1 MAGVYVFSRQF
12 GFVYANPKVPKRPQ
26 PAPAVSLQ
34 PVTFNFIVN
43 STIEAGRT
51 PAQHH
56 RMNRKEEVLQDVV
69 IKFAGDS
76 GDGMQLT
83 GSQFTNNTALMGI
96 DLATFPD
103 FPAEIRAPQG
113 TLPGVSGY
121 QLRFS
126 SDQVFTPGDE
136 CDVLVAMN
144 AAALKANLKGL
155 KKGGKIIANTDGFDT
170 KNLRLA
176 NYPESVN
183 PLEDDSLA
191 NYTVIKMDVT
201 KMTREA
207 LKDFTMGTK
216 EKDRAKNMFVLGFL
230 YWMYN
235 RNMESTLQ
243 FFKDKFGKKPEIFE
257 SNVKVLQAGYHFGDT
272 TETFTTTYRVEKAKM
287 PAGVYRSVMGNQ
299 ALAYGLIAAARKS
312 GLPLFLGSYPI
323 TPASDILHELSR
335 HKSFGVRT
343 FQAEDEIAAITSAI
357 GAAYGGALGVTTTS
371 GPGMALKAEAM
382 GLAAMLE
389 IPLLICNIQRGGP
402 STGLPTKTEQ
412 SDLLQAYYG
421 RNGECPMPVVSAST
435 PSDCFDAV
443 YEAVRIAVQ
452 HMTPVIFLSDGYI
465 ANGAEPWKF
474 PKSADL
480 APIEV
485 KFKTELGPEE
495 TTFQPY
501 LRDEKLVRP
510 WAIPG
515 TPGLEHRVGGLE
527 KQNITGN
534 VSYDPENHQL
544 MVKIRE
550 EKVARIADHIAP
562 QTLDSGPEK
571 GDMLVLGWGSTYG
584 AIKSA
589 AAELQKEGY
598 AVSHAHLRHLRPF
611 PANLGEI
618 LRSFKHVLIPE
629 INNGQ
634 LIRIIRDQY
643 LVNAVGY
650 NKVMG
655 VPITRTEL
663 VMKIRELLGSN
674 N

>member
-1 MAGVYVFSRQF
+1 M
-12 GFVYANPKVPKRPQ
+12 
-26 PAPAVSLQ
+26 
-34 PVTFNFIVN
+34 
-43 STIEAGRT
+43 STTE
-51 PAQHH
+51 Q
-56 RMNRKEEVLQDVV
+56 VLQEVV

-83 GSQFTNNTALMGI
+83 GSQFTNNTALLGI

-126 SDQVFTPGDE
+126 SDKVYTPGDE

-155 KKGGKIIANTDGFDT
+155 KKGGKVIANTEGFDT

-176 NYPESVN
+176 NYPDGIN
-183 PLEDDSLA
+183 PLEDNSLD
-191 NYTVIKMDVT
+191 NYTVIRIDVT

-207 LKDFTMGTK
+207 LKEITMGTK

-235 RNMESTLQ
+235 RDMENTIQ
-243 FFKDKFGKKPEIFE
+243 FLKDKFGKKPEILE
-257 SNVKVLQAGYHFGDT
+257 SNVKALQAGYNFGDT
-272 TETFTTTYRVEKAKM
+272 TETFTTTYTVEKAKM
-287 PAGVYRSVMGNQ
+287 IPGVYRSIMGNQ
-299 ALAYGLIAAARKS
+299 ALAYGLIAAAQKS
-312 GLPLFLGSYPI
+312 GLSLFLGSYPI

-335 HKSFGVRT
+335 YKSFGVRT
-343 FQAEDEIAAITSAI
+343 FQAEDEIAGITSAI
-357 GAAYGGALGVTTTS
+357 GAAYGGSLGVTTTS

-382 GLAAMLE
+382 GLAVMLE
-389 IPLLICNIQRGGP
+389 IPLLICDIQRGGP

-421 RNGECPMPVVSAST
+421 RNGKCPMPVISAST
-435 PSDCFDAV
+435 PSDCFNAV

-474 PKSADL
+474 PKSEDL
-480 APIEV
+480 PPIEV
-485 KFKTELGPEE
+485 KFKTELGPDEGK
-495 TTFQPY
+495 FQPY
-501 LRDEKLVRP
+501 LRDEKLARP

-515 TPGLEHRVGGLE
+515 SPGLEHRIGGLE

-534 VSYDPENHQL
+534 VNYEPENHQM
-544 MVKIRE
+544 MVKIRQ
-550 EKVARIADHIAP
+550 EKGDKIAEYIP
-562 QTLDSGPEK
+562 EQKLDSGPEK
-571 GDMLVLGWGSTYG
+571 GKILVLGWGSTYG

-589 AAELQKEGY
+589 VAELQAEGH
-598 AVSHAHLRHLRPF
+598 AVSHAHIRYMRPF
-611 PANLGEI
+611 PKNLGD
-618 LRSFKHVLIPE
+618 LIK
-629 INNGQ
+629 N
-634 LIRIIRDQY
+634 
-643 LVNAVGY
+643 
-650 NKVMG
+650 
-655 VPITRTEL
+655 
-663 VMKIRELLGSN
+663 
-674 N
+674 

>member
-1 MAGVYVFSRQF
+1 MS
-12 GFVYANPKVPKRPQ
+12 
-26 PAPAVSLQ
+26 
-34 PVTFNFIVN
+34 
-43 STIEAGRT
+43 
-51 PAQHH
+51 
-56 RMNRKEEVLQDVV
+56 RKEELLQDVV

-83 GSQFTNNTALMGI
+83 GTQFTNNTALMGI

-126 SDQVFTPGDE
+126 SDRVFTPGDE

-144 AAALKANLKGL
+144 AAALKANLKSL
-155 KKGGKIIANTDGFDT
+155 KKGGKIIVNTDGFDA

-176 NYPESVN
+176 NYPDGVN
-183 PLEDDSLA
+183 PINDDSLSS
-191 NYTVIKMDVT
+191 YEVIKMDVT

-207 LKDFTMGTK
+207 LKEYELGTK

-235 RNMESTLQ
+235 RDMESSIKFLE
-243 FFKDKFGKKPEIFE
+243 DKFGKKEVILN
-257 SNVKVLQAGYHFGDT
+257 SNIKALQAGFNFGDT

-287 PAGVYRSVMGNQ
+287 QAGTYRSIMGNQ
-299 ALAYGLIAAARKS
+299 AVAMGLIAASQKS
-312 GLPLFLGSYPI
+312 GLPLFIGTYPI

-343 FQAEDEIAAITSAI
+343 FQAEDEIAGITSAI
-357 GAAYGGALGVTTTS
+357 GAAYGGSLGVTTTS
-371 GPGMALKAEAM
+371 GPGMALKTEAM
-382 GLAAMLE
+382 GLAVMLE
-389 IPLLICNIQRGGP
+389 IPLLIVNIQRGGP

-421 RNGECPMPVVSAST
+421 RNGECPMPVISAST
-435 PSDCFDAV
+435 PSDCFATV

-474 PKSADL
+474 PKAEDL
-480 APIEV
+480 QEIKV
-485 KFKTELGPEE
+485 KFKTELGHEE
-495 TTFQPY
+495 EKFQPY

-515 TPGLEHRVGGLE
+515 TAGLEHRIGGLE

-544 MVKIRE
+544 MVKIRQ
-550 EKVARIADHIAP
+550 EKVDKIADYIP
-562 QTLDSGPEK
+562 DQQLDSGPEK
-571 GDMLVLGWGSTYG
+571 GKVLVLGWGSTYG

-589 AAELQKEGY
+589 VSEIQAEGH
-598 AVSHAHLRHLRPF
+598 AVSHAHIKYLRPF
-611 PANLGEI
+611 PKNLGDLI
-618 LRSFKHVLIPE
+618 KKFDKVLIPE

-634 LIRIIRDQY
+634 LIKIIREQFLID
-643 LVNAVGY
+643 AKGY
-650 NKVMG
+650 NKIMG
-655 VPITRTEL
+655 VPITKGEL
-663 VMKIRELLGSN
+663 VEAIKGLL
-674 N
+674 